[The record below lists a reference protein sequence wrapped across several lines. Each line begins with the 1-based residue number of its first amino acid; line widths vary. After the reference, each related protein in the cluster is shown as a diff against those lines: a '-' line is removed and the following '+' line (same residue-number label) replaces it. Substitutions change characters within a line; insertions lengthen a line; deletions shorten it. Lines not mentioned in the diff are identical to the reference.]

1 MRIKWSSIP
10 RINAANVNVPW
21 VIHSLTEGFKFD
33 VLDEERER
41 AKKEKSKK
49 TQRVLAWLRRSR
61 W

>member
-1 MRIKWSSIP
+1 M
-10 RINAANVNVPW
+10 PW
-21 VIHSLTEGFKFD
+21 VLHSLTERFNFG

-41 AKKEKSKK
+41 AKNEKSKK

>member
-1 MRIKWSSIP
+1 M
-10 RINAANVNVPW
+10 PW
-21 VIHSLTEGFKFD
+21 VLHSLTEGFEFG

>member
-10 RINAANVNVPW
+10 RINAANASMPW
-21 VIHSLTEGFKFD
+21 VHSLTERFNFG

-41 AKKEKSKK
+41 AKNEKSKK

>member
-10 RINAANVNVPW
+10 RINAANASMPW
-21 VIHSLTEGFKFD
+21 VLHSLTERFEFG

>member
-1 MRIKWSSIP
+1 M
-10 RINAANVNVPW
+10 PW
-21 VIHSLTEGFKFD
+21 VLHSLTERFEFG